1 MQGDEG
7 EIDPAEVKAK
17 IDRGDKFVLID
28 VREPHEYQICR
39 IPHGE
44 ADSARRIPQA
54 PGRAGSRRSRSS
66 AHCKSGMRSAKAVDF
81 LKQAG
86 FKKVRNMK
94 GGILA
99 WSDKVDPSVPKY

>member
-1 MQGDEG
+1 M
-7 EIDPAEVKAK
+7 EVTELKTK
-17 IDRGDKFVLID
+17 IDRGDSFVLVD

-39 IPHGE
+39 IPGSKLIPLGE
-44 ADSARRIPQA
+44 LSKRTGELDPSSEIVVHC
-54 PGRAGSRRSRSS
+54 RSG
-66 AHCKSGMRSAKAVDF
+66 ARSAKAVAF

-86 FKKVRNMK
+86 FRNVVNLA